1 MITSMTGF
9 GNGEASNNGVS
20 VSVEVRSLNSRFL
33 EIFSNLPKKFY
44 FKEFEMREL
53 VKGKMSRGK
62 LNITVTVEYG
72 ANAGASAVKA
82 NLQLAEAY
90 YTQLQ
95 EVRKQLKLKDAV
107 TLEHVLAMP
116 DIFKNT
122 DTDDDSSEREW
133 QLIVKAMT
141 TALDKLN
148 NMRLQEGR
156 ELSRDLFNRMKNI
169 EKNCER
175 VEQIAQERVPQE
187 RQKLREKVAKLF
199 ENDEIDSQ
207 RLEMEIVLLA
217 DKLDISEEC
226 VRMRSHIK
234 FFLEAL
240 KDKEQAGRKINFLLQ
255 EMNREVNTMGSKA
268 NDATISQVVVG
279 LKEDLERIRE
289 QVQNV
294 E

>member
-1 MITSMTGF
+1 MTGF

-62 LNITVTVEYG
+62 LNITVSVEYG
-72 ANAGASAVKA
+72 ASVANSAVKA

-95 EVRKQLKLKDAV
+95 EIRKQLKLKDAV
-107 TLEHVLAMP
+107 TMEHVLAMP

-122 DTDDDSSEREW
+122 DANDDSSEREW

-175 VEQIAQERVPQE
+175 VEQMAQERIPQE

-199 ENDEIDSQ
+199 ENDEIDPQ

-240 KDKEQAGRKINFLLQ
+240 KDKDQAGRKINFLLQ

-268 NDATISQVVVG
+268 NDATISQIVVG
-279 LKEDLERIRE
+279 VKEDLERIRE

>member
-9 GNGEASNNGVS
+9 GTGEATKDGIS

-53 VKGKMSRGK
+53 VKSKMSRGK
-62 LNITVTVEYG
+62 INVAITIEYG
-72 ANAGASAVKA
+72 AGAVNTAVKA
-82 NLQLAEAY
+82 NLKLAEAY

-95 EVRKQLKLKDAV
+95 EIRKHLKLKESV
-107 TLEHVLAMP
+107 TLENMLQFS
-116 DIFKNT
+116 DIFKNNES
-122 DTDDDSSEREW
+122 DDSAEKEW
-133 QLIVKAMT
+133 TLIAKALT
-141 TALDKLN
+141 IALEKLN
-148 NMRLQEGR
+148 TMRLQEGR
-156 ELSRDLFNRMKNI
+156 ELSRDLHNRMKNI
-169 EKNCER
+169 EKNTDKIEQLATER
-175 VEQIAQERVPQE
+175 IPQE
-187 RQKLREKVAKLF
+187 RQKLREKIAKLF
-199 ENDEIDSQ
+199 ENDDIDPQ

-234 FFLEAL
+234 FFYEAL

-255 EMNREVNTMGSKA
+255 EMNREINTMGSKA
-268 NDATISQVVVG
+268 NDATIAQIVVSA
-279 LKEDLERIRE
+279 KEDLERIRE